1 MSTYIKDSELSRF
14 NQNTQVNTP
23 IEISADFAKVLQEA
37 IRLNQVTEGSLDVTV
52 GACSKFMGLW
62 ARKTPR
68 T

>member
-37 IRLNQVTEGSLDVTV
+37 IRLNQVTEGSFGCDSR
-52 GACSKFMGLW
+52 ACSKFMGLW